1 MGTMSATDLFLLAG
15 ALSMDAFAVSA
26 CKGMAAKRVDWKG
39 LLIVGLWFGGFQA
52 LMPGIGY
59 LLGSFCEEY
68 ISVASYWIAFLLLG
82 YVGGKMVFESFGNGK
97 EEKENASLAPVV
109 MFFLAVATSVD
120 ALAAGITFAFLD
132 LRLIFT
138 LALIGI
144 TTFVFSDAGFL
155 LGRVIGKHAT
165 HKSECIGG
173 VILLFLGTKILLEGL
188 GVF

>member
-1 MGTMSATDLFLLAG
+1 M
-15 ALSMDAFAVSA
+15 
-26 CKGMAAKRVDWKG
+26 
-39 LLIVGLWFGGFQA
+39 
-52 LMPGIGY
+52 
-59 LLGSFCEEY
+59 
-68 ISVASYWIAFLLLG
+68 
-82 YVGGKMVFESFGNGK
+82 
-97 EEKENASLAPVV
+97 APVV

-165 HKSECIGG
+165 HRIRIYRRRDPSLPGDQDPSRRTRN
-173 VILLFLGTKILLEGL
+173 LLTGTACPTERYEELNEI
-188 GVF
+188 FC